1 MWLVM
6 DLGLVNH
13 KMQQSKAKTVKN
25 YFAFG

>member
-6 DLGLVNH
+6 DLGFVNH

-25 YFAFG
+25 DFAFG